1 MITMTT
7 EMEVAT
13 KYQSHLPALLA
24 AVVASEGP
32 VLELGVGYFSTPQL
46 HALCGTLHRELVSF
60 DSDHGWLSEFSHK
73 LSNHL
78 HEFVTECPLGKGEQW
93 GVVFV
98 DHSPGGQN
106 RADAFL
112 KAGSESQFVVVHD
125 YHLENEDA
133 IKPHLMGG
141 FIYHITRTYE
151 PPTLIA
157 SRHHSVPPSIL
168 CL

>member
-1 MITMTT
+1 MTT

-24 AVVASEGP
+24 AVAASEGP

-46 HALCGTLHRELVSF
+46 HALCGTMYRRLVSF
-60 DSDHGWLSEFSHK
+60 ESDKEWLAEFSNR

-78 HEFVTECPLGKGEQW
+78 HDFVMECPLGMGEQW

-133 IKPHLMGG
+133 IKPLLNG
-141 FIYHITRTYE
+141 FMYHVTRSYD

-157 SRHHSVPPSIL
+157 SRHHAIPPSIL